1 MDIIRY
7 NDKVK
12 YKNKIGIVK
21 EATSSF
27 AKVLFEDSK
36 KLVMLPVDSLEKI
49 NE

>member
-21 EATSSF
+21 EASASF

-36 KLVMLPVDSLEKI
+36 KLVMLPVEGLEKI
-49 NE
+49 DD